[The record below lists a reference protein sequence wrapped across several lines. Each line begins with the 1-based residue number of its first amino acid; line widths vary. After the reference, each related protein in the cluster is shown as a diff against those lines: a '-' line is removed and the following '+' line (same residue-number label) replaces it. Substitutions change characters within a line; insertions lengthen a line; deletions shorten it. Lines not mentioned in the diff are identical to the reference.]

1 MAFSSSLIRNL
12 REVFHFLPLLVV
24 VLAMG
29 CSSIAS
35 RTKPREAKVYPGV
48 RNFENYG
55 GGTFGEAGG
64 YFAATDF
71 LASLGLDTLL
81 FPYDL
86 TYKPAPLAVEP
97 APAPVARYRGTYLF
111 GMEQSEFRPE
121 GSRDK
126 WWLSGDIHDLRKR
139 FTRPSK
145 DGSAELSGPVAI
157 VVEGELSA
165 IGQHGHLGLYKREL
179 RVSQVLEVAPTALS
193 TGK

>member
-1 MAFSSSLIRNL
+1 VTFTAAQVRVKPAAIL
-12 REVFHFLPLLVV
+12 RFLLFVV
-24 VLAMG
+24 VALTFG

-48 RNFENYG
+48 RNLETYG
-55 GGTFGEAGG
+55 GGVHGEGGG
-64 YFAATDF
+64 YFAAADF

-86 TYKPAPLAVEP
+86 TYKAAPLAVEP
-97 APAPVARYRGTYLF
+97 APEPVARYRGTYLF
-111 GMEQSEFRPE
+111 GMERSEFRPE

-145 DGSAELSGPVAI
+145 DGSAELSGPV

-193 TGK
+193 RGK